1 MFIYEALM
9 LGLVGAG
16 IGGLLSLGAGY
27 LVSLLVL
34 QTTDYLF
41 DPSSLGSI
49 ALGIGFGIATA
60 LVSGLYPA
68 WKASNLNPIEA
79 LRYE

>member
-9 LGLVGAG
+9 LGLIGSA
-16 IGGLLSLGAGY
+16 IGGVLSFGAGY

-34 QTTDYLF
+34 QTTEYRLE
-41 DPSSLGSI
+41 PSSLSSI
-49 ALGIGFGIATA
+49 ALGMGFGIATA

-79 LRYE
+79 LRHE